1 MWRRQQ
7 PGPLMPPA
15 AGDGMD
21 QQIGAT
27 GGRSGRGWL
36 GASSLVLLGMVAVYW
51 VVILQQSGTSSLG
64 RPLLVSSMLTVAGLA
79 ALAGAAL
86 PAQGPRMGAAAL
98 AASWG
103 SIWGLLG
110 LTSVGLPILMG
121 AAMAWYGGV
130 REARRGG
137 LGRARWYAATLAW
150 GAAGLVVAVL
160 GMLHT

>member
-1 MWRRQQ
+1 MNQQ
-7 PGPLMPPA
+7 VA
-15 AGDGMD
+15 A
-21 QQIGAT
+21 A

-36 GASSLVLLGMVAVYW
+36 RASSVVLLGMVAVYW
-51 VVILQQSGTSSLG
+51 GVILQQSGPSSLG

-79 ALAGAAL
+79 ALGASAL
-86 PAQGPRMGAAAL
+86 RAPGPRLGFAAL

-103 SIWGLLG
+103 AIWGVLG
-110 LTSVGLPILMG
+110 LASIGLPILMG

-137 LGRARWYAATLAW
+137 LGRAGWYAATVAW
-150 GAAGLVVAVL
+150 GVAGLAVAVL